1 MAPDQSEIDALLA
14 EFSKK
19 DSSELD
25 SIMDSYEEKEES
37 EIENK
42 AMTHKSEGSES
53 LGEGDVEAEKLKGVR
68 LPPKEHRVIDR
79 LDEINRESEEKVNKL
94 FGKLESISAEVDEVE
109 NLIEDIKP
117 YVNKH
122 KEFMDFFVE
131 HFPKTSI
138 KKNYEYFKNIVNIL
152 NEIETKVNSIRDNTF
167 DAMDILQFQDITR
180 QKIERVISV
189 IKALHDYLNNW
200 FASDYESVPRARVA
214 HTIVEE
220 HEKEKVDQE
229 VEEII
234 KQMQRGEIK

>member
-19 DSSELD
+19 DSNELD
-25 SIMDSYEEKEES
+25 LVIENYEEKDES
-37 EIENK
+37 EIKEK
-42 AMTHKSEGSES
+42 AKEYKTNEDNSLSEGDFESER
-53 LGEGDVEAEKLKGVR
+53 LRGER
-68 LPPKEHRVIDR
+68 LPPKEHKVIDR
-79 LDEINRESEEKVNKL
+79 LDEINKESEEKVNKL
-94 FGKLESISAEVDEVE
+94 FEKLENISTEVDEVE

-117 YVNKH
+117 FVNKH

-152 NEIETKVNSIRDNTF
+152 NEIEDKVNSIRDDTF

-200 FASDYESVPRARVA
+200 FASDYESIPRARVA
-214 HTIVEE
+214 HTIVNEE
-220 HEKEKVDQE
+220 EKEEIDEE
-229 VEEII
+229 VESII

>member
-1 MAPDQSEIDALLA
+1 MPDQSEIDALLE

-19 DSSELD
+19 DSEEL
-25 SIMDSYEEKEES
+25 SSVMDSYEEKDES
-37 EIENK
+37 DIEDK
-42 AMTHKSEGSES
+42 AMEHKTDGGGSFG
-53 LGEGDVEAEKLKGVR
+53 GEIEAEKLEGVR

-79 LDEINRESEEKVNKL
+79 LDEINKESEEKVNKL
-94 FGKLESISAEVDEVE
+94 FEKLEAISSEVDEVE
-109 NLIEDIKP
+109 ELIERIKP

-131 HFPKTSI
+131 HFPKSSI
-138 KKNYEYFKNIVNIL
+138 KKNYEYFKNIINIL
-152 NEIETKVNSIRDNTF
+152 NEIETKVNTIRDNTF

-189 IKALHDYLNNW
+189 IKALHEYLNSW
-200 FASDYESVPRARVA
+200 FASDYEKTPRARVA
-214 HTIVEE
+214 HTIVDES
-220 HEKEKVDQE
+220 EKDKVDQE

>member
-1 MAPDQSEIDALLA
+1 MAPDQSEIDVLLA

-19 DSSELD
+19 DSNELD
-25 SIMDSYEEKEES
+25 LVIENYEEKDES
-37 EIENK
+37 EIKEK
-42 AMTHKSEGSES
+42 AKEYKTNEDNSLSEGDFESER
-53 LGEGDVEAEKLKGVR
+53 LRGER
-68 LPPKEHRVIDR
+68 LPPKEHKVIDR
-79 LDEINRESEEKVNKL
+79 LDEINKESEEKVNKL
-94 FGKLESISAEVDEVE
+94 FEKLENISTEVDEVE

-117 YVNKH
+117 FVNKH

-152 NEIETKVNSIRDNTF
+152 NEIEDKVNSIRDDTF

-200 FASDYESVPRARVA
+200 FASDYESIPRARVA
-214 HTIVEE
+214 HTIVNEE
-220 HEKEKVDQE
+220 EKEEIDEE
-229 VEEII
+229 VESII

>member
-1 MAPDQSEIDALLA
+1 MPDQSEIDALLE

-19 DSSELD
+19 DSEEL
-25 SIMDSYEEKEES
+25 SSVMDSYEEKDES
-37 EIENK
+37 DIEDK
-42 AMTHKSEGSES
+42 AMEHKTDDDGSFG
-53 LGEGDVEAEKLKGVR
+53 GEIEAEKLEGVR

-79 LDEINRESEEKVNKL
+79 LDEINKESEEKVNKL
-94 FGKLESISAEVDEVE
+94 FEKLEAISSEVDEVE
-109 NLIEDIKP
+109 ELIERIKP

-131 HFPKTSI
+131 HFPKSSI
-138 KKNYEYFKNIVNIL
+138 KKNYEYFKNIINIL
-152 NEIETKVNSIRDNTF
+152 NEIETKVNTIRDNTF

-189 IKALHDYLNNW
+189 IKALHEYLNSW
-200 FASDYESVPRARVA
+200 FASDYEKTPRARVA
-214 HTIVEE
+214 HTIVDES
-220 HEKEKVDQE
+220 EKDKVDQE